1 MRESRWQIRVMAIIP
16 ADGQRSANTAHTLH
30 WPGGDAEIATFGVPL
45 SPTGM
50 EPATHYGTATSVT
63 KSLWA
68 AWRELMADSR
78 YPGVVWYRLDRNSV
92 TLLETNSGTAPV
104 GERWTWQDTL
114 DDLGLKRVEVDNG
127 L

>member
-1 MRESRWQIRVMAIIP
+1 
-16 ADGQRSANTAHTLH
+16 
-30 WPGGDAEIATFGVPL
+30 
-45 SPTGM
+45 
-50 EPATHYGTATSVT
+50 
-63 KSLWA
+63 
-68 AWRELMADSR
+68 MADSR